1 MRIASIRYQIDA
13 ETRAVWNTVVQ
24 SVRYRVMICNGVC
37 NNVCNNK
44 STDRMMDYK
53 LSFDVFLFSMVSF
66 LLPIVS
72 WFFLNDVGSR

>member
-24 SVRYRVMICNGVC
+24 SVRYRVMICNG
-37 NNVCNNK
+37 VCNNK